1 MPITLKLAP
10 SVPARHEPDFAFAL
24 PLVRSGGAMH
34 PSEVHAVLTGTMIE
48 TRYQPIVRL
57 ADRTVVAV
65 EVLARLNHPARGM
78 LLPHHFVPQIEDAG
92 QAAALTETVA
102 RRAFAEM
109 AAPALAPLQF
119 DIALNLPLDV
129 LLVPQ
134 ALTLLDIQRRREG
147 IAAER
152 VIIELTE
159 SQPVEDVPGLKV
171 AISRL
176 RDAGYE
182 VVIDDVEPKVPLLE
196 ALLDLP
202 FTGIKLDKSLVK
214 RIADDRASHD
224 FSARMV
230 KVAKARGM
238 TTTAE
243 GVEDAST
250 WDRLAGMGVDHA
262 QGFLVARALTAAAIP
277 SWIRRWS
284 KRPASG

>member
-1 MPITLKLAP
+1 MPIVLKSAP
-10 SVPARHEPDFAFAL
+10 SVPARNETEFAFAL
-24 PLVRSGGAMH
+24 PLMRSRRVMH
-34 PSEVHAVLTGTMIE
+34 SSEIQTVLTGTMIE

-57 ADRTVVAV
+57 ADRAAVAV

-109 AAPALAPLQF
+109 AAPALTPLQL
-119 DIALNLPLDV
+119 DIALNFPLDV
-129 LLVPQ
+129 LLVPH
-134 ALTLLDIQRRREG
+134 ALALLDIQRRRED
-147 IAAER
+147 IDAEG

-159 SQPVEDVPGLKV
+159 SRPVEDVPALKI

-176 RDAGYE
+176 RDAGYQ

-202 FTGIKLDKSLVK
+202 FTGIKLDKGIVK
-214 RIADDRASHD
+214 RLADDTASHE
-224 FSARMV
+224 FVARMV
-230 KVAKARGM
+230 EVAKARGL
-238 TTTAE
+238 TITAE
-243 GVEDAST
+243 GVEDAAT
-250 WDRLAGMGVDHA
+250 WHRLAEMGVDHA
-262 QGFLVARALTAAAIP
+262 QGFLVARALSAAAIP

-284 KRPASG
+284 KRSDAV